1 MMKMIKVTKM
11 EKYQVLVNQNKYIKK
26 IKYYNEN

>member
-1 MMKMIKVTKM
+1 MMMIKEIKM